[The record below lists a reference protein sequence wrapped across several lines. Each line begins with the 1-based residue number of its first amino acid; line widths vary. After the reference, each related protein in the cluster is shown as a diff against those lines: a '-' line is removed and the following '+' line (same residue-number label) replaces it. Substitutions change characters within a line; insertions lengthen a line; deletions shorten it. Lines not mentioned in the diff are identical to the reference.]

1 MGRQAQEGLR
11 ILCTDILAE
20 MPDYRLVTAH
30 FHVLP
35 RQRKGQPHQRVEP
48 VQAQGGVAQ
57 QLPQGVV
64 PPDVVPFVGND
75 EGALSLRG
83 FRGQVHFGPQNTQD
97 KGCRNV
103 IGKINF
109 LPVRGRAHQPVPQR
123 QVLNHAVNCHD
134 GRSCQPDICGDLQN
148 GHLRLHLFRFLIGYR
163 LLLNRRDIATA
174 A

>member
-1 MGRQAQEGLR
+1 MGCQAQEGLR

-35 RQRKGQPHQRVEP
+35 RQRKGKPHQRVKP
-48 VQAQGGVAQ
+48 VQALGGVAQ

-64 PPDVVPFVGND
+64 PPDVVPLVGND

-83 FRGQVHFGPQNTQD
+83 FRGQVHSGPQNAQD
-97 KGCRNV
+97 KGCRNM
-103 IGKINF
+103 ISEINF

-134 GRSCQPDICGDLQN
+134 GRARQPDIRGDLQD
-148 GHLRLHLFRFLIGYR
+148 GHLWFRLFRFPIGYR
-163 LLLNRRDIATA
+163 LLNRRDIAA
-174 A
+174 AT